1 MIRILCLCAFALIS
15 TNAFAC
21 VSAFDKALMYYGGKP
36 PKGHQTEGPLCD
48 DTSGR
53 DPQNFFRDFHNDVEE
68 SRKKSE
74 EDWKQYSRDMD
85 ARMQAEREYQQRKR
99 LAADE
104 DRRQSLIQG
113 QLNQLNM
120 NTIPRY

>member
-1 MIRILCLCAFALIS
+1 MFRFACLCAFALVS

-21 VSAFDKALMYYGGKP
+21 QGAFNKAMAMLSIQT
-36 PKGHQTEGPLCD
+36 GHGTAKDRQIQKEPNCGERNLVQGMTQSLLL
-48 DTSGR
+48 
-53 DPQNFFRDFHNDVEE
+53 NV
-68 SRKKSE
+68 KKKE
-74 EDWKQYSRDMD
+74 QFPRDMD
-85 ARMQAEREYQQRKR
+85 AKLQAMREYDQRDR
-99 LAADE
+99 LSADE